1 MNRIGTQ
8 KSVTQ
13 EFRVEWAMNTVRFL
27 ACFKSVSRCAQF
39 SSADLARL
47 YAAGRGFR
55 SAVLGAVRGLCL
67 KDASEIVKRQ
77 LSVLEAL
84 YDRLALVGR
93 EGVLFEGSEA
103 FEDEALEERD
113 VALERDALWW
123 AWRFSVLCDL
133 VLGELAVLD
142 GYKTFYSERRA
153 MNGFFGVL
161 KSETRRLLD
170 VVNGVSEVKVWAV

>member
-77 LSVLEAL
+77 LLVLEAL
-84 YDRLALVGR
+84 YDGLALVGQD
-93 EGVLFEGSEA
+93 GVLFERVA
-103 FEDEALEERD
+103 LEDEALEEHEAR
-113 VALERDALWW
+113 WW

-170 VVNGVSEVKVWAV
+170 VVNGVSEVKVWGL